1 MTNTGKIPRNM
12 TDPVAMRTRGV
23 VLETD
28 ETGGQL
34 RESEALW
41 IAAYTDWL
49 QRAQTGDHSRVV
61 VEIEQRQG
69 QVSVPPHIQAL
80 WNYAKGI
87 ALFVGRRT
95 GEALVTVE
103 EIIAAGRIAD
113 DDALVALGLAAQAR
127 LLNRT
132 GSPLKALYSYGQ
144 AESLLRRNI
153 DCIEDSPT
161 WPGALVELFA
171 CALDLD
177 SRERA
182 DHLLSLCRRFPEE
195 RLLAVERLA
204 IAHNT
209 AEVRLWDALR
219 SARVP
224 PFTVNDGVLEEA
236 VEAAGEANRLAEKIG
251 IVVAQADPLLWQG
264 IWHAWSGD
272 AALGVSMLE
281 PILEEGAQHLDTMR
295 LTGSA
300 SRLRGLRRAGL
311 RDRLA
316 EVAAREASM
325 AAEATRSRSPAGIAY
340 LWERAV
346 AEHPELEDSGSQLG
360 HLLRLW
366 EQRDR
371 ERVEFAHDLLE
382 LRITHDEVESK
393 RQELDDLARRDPLTG
408 VLNRRGLDPLLRA
421 SARLPIGETAALLI
435 VDVDRLKT
443 VNDSHGHLAG
453 DEHLQTVAR
462 ALTGE
467 SRHEDVVARIGGD
480 EFIVLAYLSP
490 NATEQ
495 PHAIGERIRNRIA
508 EDTAGA
514 LSVSIGVATRTQPIN
529 PREWT
534 AAADRAMYESKRL
547 GGNRVHAAKLPTAD
561 DAAASV
567 AG

>member
-1 MTNTGKIPRNM
+1 MQ
-12 TDPVAMRTRGV
+12 TRGV
-23 VLETD
+23 VQD
-28 ETGGQL
+28 TGEDVPAR
-34 RESEALW
+34 RESEPVW

-80 WNYAKGI
+80 WNYAKSI
-87 ALFVGRRT
+87 ALFVGRRSE
-95 GEALVTVE
+95 EALVTVE
-103 EIIAAGRIAD
+103 EIIASGRMAD

-153 DCIEDSPT
+153 DQVEESRT

-219 SARVP
+219 SARIP
-224 PFTVNDGVLEEA
+224 PFQVDTEVLEEA
-236 VEAAGEANRLAEKIG
+236 VDAAGEAHRLADKIG

-264 IWHAWSGD
+264 IWQSWSGD
-272 AALGVSMLE
+272 AAYGVTLLD
-281 PILEEGAQHLDTMR
+281 PILDKGDPHLHTMR
-295 LTGSA
+295 LTGAA
-300 SRLRGLRRAGL
+300 SRLHALRRAGL
-311 RDRLA
+311 TDRLHRVVERESSLA
-316 EVAAREASM
+316 VDAARN
-325 AAEATRSRSPAGIAY
+325 RSPAGIAY

-346 AEHPELEDSGSQLG
+346 TEHPELEEPGSQLG

-371 ERVEFAHDLLE
+371 ERVDFAHDLLE
-382 LRITHDEVESK
+382 LRITHDEIESQ

-421 SARLPIGETAALLI
+421 SARLPVGETAALLVI
-435 VDVDRLKT
+435 DFDRLKAL
-443 VNDSHGHLAG
+443 NDSRGHVTG
-453 DEHLQTVAR
+453 DEYLQKVAH
-462 ALTGE
+462 ALTSE

-480 EFIVLAYLSP
+480 EFVVLAYLSP

-495 PHAIGERIRNRIA
+495 PHAIGERIRSRVA
-508 EDTAGA
+508 EYTDGMV
-514 LSVSIGVATRTQPIN
+514 SVSVGVATRTQPVN

-534 AAADRAMYESKRL
+534 TAADRAMYESKR
-547 GGNRVHAAKLPTAD
+547 GGGDRVHAVTLPEPNEAQ
-561 DAAASV
+561 AS
-567 AG
+567 ASG

>member
-1 MTNTGKIPRNM
+1 MLQN
-12 TDPVAMRTRGV
+12 
-23 VLETD
+23 D
-28 ETGGQL
+28 EAGEAG
-34 RESEALW
+34 RESEPLW
-41 IAAYTDWL
+41 IATYTDWL

-69 QVSVPPHIQAL
+69 QESVPPHIQAL

-95 GEALVTVE
+95 DEALVTVE

-153 DCIEDSPT
+153 DGVEDSPT

-224 PFTVNDGVLEEA
+224 PFSVNTDVLEEA
-236 VEAAGEANRLAEKIG
+236 VEAAGEANRLAEEIG

-272 AALGVSMLE
+272 AELGVSLLE
-281 PILEEGAQHLDTMR
+281 PILEGGAQHLDTMR
-295 LTGSA
+295 LTGAA
-300 SRLRGLRRAGL
+300 SRLHGLRRAGH
-311 RDRLA
+311 RDQLLA
-316 EVAAREASM
+316 VAARESSTASE
-325 AAEATRSRSPAGIAY
+325 AARSRSPAGIAY

-346 AEHPELEDSGSQLG
+346 IEHPELEANGSQLG

-421 SARLPIGETAALLI
+421 SARLPIGETAALLL
-435 VDVDRLKT
+435 VDVDRLKA
-443 VNDSHGHLAG
+443 VNDSQGHLAG

-462 ALTGE
+462 GLTGE

-480 EFIVLAYLSP
+480 EFVVLAYLSP

-508 EDTAGA
+508 EDTSGA
-514 LSVSIGVATRTQPIN
+514 LSVSIGVATRTQPVS

-547 GGNRVHAAKLPTAD
+547 GGNGVHAALLPAPD
-561 DAAASV
+561 DAAAPV

>member
-1 MTNTGKIPRNM
+1 VQATNSGH
-12 TDPVAMRTRGV
+12 G
-23 VLETD
+23 
-28 ETGGQL
+28 L
-34 RESEALW
+34 RESEDLW
-41 IAAYTDWL
+41 IASYTDWL

-69 QVSVPPHIQAL
+69 QESVPPHIQAL
-80 WNYAKGI
+80 WNYAKSI
-87 ALFVGRRT
+87 ALFVGRRS

-103 EIIAAGRIAD
+103 EIIAAGRMAD
-113 DDALVALGLAAQAR
+113 DEALVALGLAAQAR

-132 GSPLKALYSYGQ
+132 GAPLKALYSYGQ
-144 AESLLRRNI
+144 AESLLRRNL
-153 DCIEDSPT
+153 DLIEGSVT

-182 DHLLSLCRRFPEE
+182 DHLLGLCRRFPEE
-195 RLLAVERLA
+195 RLLSVERLA

-224 PFTVNDGVLEEA
+224 PFSVNEAILEEA
-236 VEAAGEANRLAEKIG
+236 VEAAGDANRLAEKIG

-264 IWHAWSGD
+264 IWHAWCGD
-272 AALGVSMLE
+272 AAQGVSLLE
-281 PILEEGAQHLDTMR
+281 PILEGAAQHLDTMR

-300 SRLRGLRRAGL
+300 SRLHGLRRAGEH
-311 RDRLA
+311 DRLKA
-316 EVAAREASM
+316 VTGREANM
-325 AAEATRSRSPAGIAY
+325 AAEAARSRSPAAIAY

-346 AEHPELEDSGSQLG
+346 IEHPELEETGSQLG

-371 ERVEFAHDLLE
+371 ERVQFSHDLLE
-382 LRITHDEVESK
+382 LRISHDEVETK

-421 SARLPIGETAALLI
+421 SARLPIGETAALLL
-435 VDVDRLKT
+435 VDVDRLKEI
-443 VNDSHGHLAG
+443 NDSLGHLAG
-453 DEHLQTVAR
+453 DEYLQTVAR

-480 EFIVLAYLSP
+480 EFVVLAYLSP

-495 PHAIGERIRNRIA
+495 PQAIGERIRMRIA
-508 EDTAGA
+508 GDTGGA
-514 LSVSIGVATRTQPIN
+514 VSVSVGVATRTQPVS

-534 AAADRAMYESKRL
+534 ATADRAMYESKRL
-547 GGNRVHAAKLPTAD
+547 GGNGVHATLLPTPAESGAT
-561 DAAASV
+561 AA
-567 AG
+567 G

>member
-1 MTNTGKIPRNM
+1 VQ
-12 TDPVAMRTRGV
+12 DSD
-23 VLETD
+23 D
-28 ETGGQL
+28 EAHG

-41 IAAYTDWL
+41 IATYTDWL

-69 QVSVPPHIQAL
+69 QVSVPPHTQAL
-80 WNYAKGI
+80 WNYAKSI

-95 GEALVTVE
+95 REALVTVE
-103 EIIAAGRIAD
+103 EIIAAGRMAD

-132 GSPLKALYSYGQ
+132 GSPLEALYSYGQ
-144 AESLLRRNI
+144 AESLLRRNVN
-153 DCIEDSPT
+153 DIEDSLT

-182 DHLLSLCRRFPEE
+182 DNLLKLCRRFPEE

-219 SARVP
+219 TARVP
-224 PFTVNDGVLEEA
+224 PFSVNAAVLEEA
-236 VEAAGEANRLAEKIG
+236 VAAAGEANRLAEKIG

-264 IWHAWSGD
+264 IWHAWCGD
-272 AALGVSMLE
+272 PRLGVSLLD
-281 PILEEGAQHLDTMR
+281 PILEDGAQHLDTMR
-295 LTGSA
+295 LTGAA
-300 SRLRGLRRAGL
+300 SRLHGLRRAGQQDRL
-311 RDRLA
+311 RDVA
-316 EVAAREASM
+316 ERESHI
-325 AAEATRSRSPAGIAY
+325 AAEAARSRSPAGVAY

-346 AEHPELEDSGSQLG
+346 TEHPELGGSGSQLG

-371 ERVEFAHDLLE
+371 ERVQFAHDLLE
-382 LRITHDEVESK
+382 LRITHDDLESK

-421 SARLPIGETAALLI
+421 SARLPIGETAALLLI
-435 VDVDRLKT
+435 DVDRLKE
-443 VNDSHGHLAG
+443 VNDSRGHLAG
-453 DEHLQTVAR
+453 DEYLQTVAR

-467 SRHEDVVARIGGD
+467 SRQDDVVARIGGD
-480 EFIVLAYLSP
+480 EFVVLAYLSP

-495 PHAIGERIRNRIA
+495 PQAIGERIRTRIA
-508 EDTAGA
+508 HNTGGA
-514 LSVSIGVATRTQPIN
+514 LSVSVGVATRTQPVN

-534 AAADRAMYESKRL
+534 AAADRSMYESKRI
-547 GGNRVHAAKLPTAD
+547 GGNKVHAVMLP
-561 DAAASV
+561 AAGEPEAQIS
-567 AG
+567 G

>member
-1 MTNTGKIPRNM
+1 ML
-12 TDPVAMRTRGV
+12 D
-23 VLETD
+23 TD
-28 ETGGQL
+28 ETGESAH
-34 RESEALW
+34 ESESSW
-41 IAAYTDWL
+41 IATYTDWL

-80 WNYAKGI
+80 WNYAKSI

-103 EIIAAGRIAD
+103 EIIAAGGMAD
-113 DDALVALGLAAQAR
+113 DDALVALGLAAQSR

-153 DCIEDSPT
+153 DGIEESPT

-182 DHLLSLCRRFPEE
+182 DHLLNLCRRFPEE

-224 PFTVNDGVLEEA
+224 PFAVNSAVLEEA
-236 VEAAGEANRLAEKIG
+236 VEAAREANRLAEKIG

-264 IWHAWSGD
+264 IWHAWCGD
-272 AALGVSMLE
+272 AAVGVSLLD
-281 PILEEGAQHLDTMR
+281 PILEGGAQHLDTMR
-295 LTGSA
+295 LTGAA
-300 SRLRGLRRAGL
+300 SRLHGLRRTGQH
-311 RDRLA
+311 DRLQA
-316 EVAAREASM
+316 VAAREANI
-325 AAEATRSRSPAGIAY
+325 AAEAARSRSPAGIAY
-340 LWERAV
+340 LWERAST
-346 AEHPELEDSGSQLG
+346 EHPELEDPGSQLG

-421 SARLPIGETAALLI
+421 SARLPIGETAALLL
-435 VDVDRLKT
+435 VDVDRLKE
-443 VNDSHGHLAG
+443 VNDSLGHLAG

-480 EFIVLAYLSP
+480 EFVVLAYLSP

-495 PHAIGERIRNRIA
+495 PQAIGERIRTRIA

-514 LSVSIGVATRTQPIN
+514 LSVSVGVATRTQPVN

-534 AAADRAMYESKRL
+534 ALADRAMYESKRL
-547 GGNRVHAAKLPTAD
+547 GGNRVHSALLPSAE